1 MNQLIIN
8 RREKMKEYSIEESAK
23 LLWQLIDL
31 GLVLNFRYKDSGIV
45 VEDDNEVTIK
55 LPKIIEVAE
64 DWKEFPYLTK
74 GQKETLQCPVDGTRE
89 VVTMVNYYMEQEYI
103 GKPLETE
110 PLVKL
115 LGDRLLVN
123 FPDKLIVVEN

>member
-1 MNQLIIN
+1 MIKYNIK
-8 RREKMKEYSIEESAK
+8 RSAK

-31 GLVLNFRYKDSGIV
+31 GLVLNNRYRDSGII

-55 LPKIIEVAE
+55 LPKIVELAD

-74 GQKETLQCPVDGTRE
+74 GQKEALQCPVDGTRE

-103 GKPLETE
+103 G
-110 PLVKL
+110 
-115 LGDRLLVN
+115 
-123 FPDKLIVVEN
+123 